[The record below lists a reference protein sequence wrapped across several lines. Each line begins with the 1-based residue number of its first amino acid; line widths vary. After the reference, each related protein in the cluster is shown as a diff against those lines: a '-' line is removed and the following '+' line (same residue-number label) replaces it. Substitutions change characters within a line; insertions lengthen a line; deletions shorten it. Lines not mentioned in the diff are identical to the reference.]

1 MLWTMITN
9 TILSH
14 QSYLFFI
21 FNFLINEIFIKTEK
35 NN

>member
-1 MLWTMITN
+1 MLWMMITN

-14 QSYLFFI
+14 QSYLFS
-21 FNFLINEIFIKTEK
+21 NFLINEIFIKTEK